1 MKPYR
6 MGFVGASTDEV
17 CYWLRDNIPKDIET
31 IAIPFLGS
39 GRSLSILATNGR
51 IIESWDQQYLSRV
64 IVEGIFQAT
73 EPTGNVTEPKMQ
85 KGYVYETRCFPGI
98 DERSAGLIDYI
109 AAHGTLYEHAALT
122 TAIIR
127 STFRGRIAEWDE
139 NSTATTL
146 WEKFQKR
153 LGVQLEYLNLPA
165 EFTHHEGNFY
175 DYDHVGRI
183 KGYDLLV
190 VDPPKIISSAD
201 IYSTTFAKLNY
212 AIGADPGTAI
222 AFDKWTKYDYFGKV
236 RKLLET
242 KSKYLTFEYTTG
254 VQPTV
259 DEIKVLLDQYGELMV
274 ETRTKHRNRYDYV
287 LLYDR
292 R

>member
-17 CYWLRDNIPKDIET
+17 CYWLRDNIPKDVET

-39 GRSLSILATNGR
+39 GRSLSILATNNR
-51 IIESWDQQYLSRV
+51 RIESWDQQYLSRV
-64 IVEGIFQAT
+64 IVKGIFAAEHGQRA
-73 EPTGNVTEPKMQ
+73 VSSPKLR

-98 DERSAGLIDYI
+98 DEKSAGLIDYI
-109 AAHGTLYEHAALT
+109 AEHGTLYEHAALT

-139 NSTATTL
+139 KSTAESL
-146 WEKFQKR
+146 WEKFNKR
-153 LGVQLEYLNLPA
+153 LDIQQEYLNLPA
-165 EFTHHEGNFY
+165 LFTHYEEDFY
-175 DYDHVGRI
+175 DRGPYS
-183 KGYDLLV
+183 GYDLLV
-190 VDPPKIISSAD
+190 VDPPKVISSAD
-201 IYSTTFAKLNY
+201 IYSQGFEKLNY
-212 AIGADPGTAI
+212 AIGAVEAI
-222 AFDKWTKYDYFGKV
+222 PFDKWTKYDYFGKI

-242 KSKYLTFEYTTG
+242 QSKYLTFEYTSG
-254 VQPTV
+254 VKPTI
-259 DEIKVLLDQYGELMV
+259 DEIKVLLEEYGELMV

>member
-17 CYWLRDNIPKDIET
+17 CYWLRDNIPKDVEY

-39 GRSLSILATNGR
+39 GRSLSILATNNR
-51 IIESWDQQYLSRV
+51 VIESWDQQYLSRV
-64 IVEGIFQAT
+64 IVEGVFAA
-73 EPTGNVTEPKMQ
+73 EHPLVHVSEPKMR

-109 AAHGTLYEHAALT
+109 AHHGSLYERAALT

-127 STFRGRIAEWDE
+127 STFRGRIGEWDE
-139 NSTATTL
+139 TSTATSL
-146 WEKFQKR
+146 WEKFKKR
-153 LGVQLEYLNLPA
+153 LVDQVPYLNLPA
-165 EFTHHEGNFY
+165 TFDHHEGDFY
-175 DYDHVGRI
+175 NTLRDTTDS
-183 KGYDLLV
+183 YDLLV
-190 VDPPKIISSAD
+190 VDPPKVISSAD

-212 AIGADPGTAI
+212 AIGVDPSQAI
-222 AFDKWTKYDYFGKV
+222 PFDRWTKYDYFGKV

-242 KSKYLTFEYTTG
+242 KSEYLTFEYTSG
-254 VQPTV
+254 VQPTI
-259 DEIKVLLDQYGELMV
+259 DEIKVLLGEYGELMV
-274 ETRTKHRNRYDYV
+274 ETRTMHRKRYDYV

>member
-17 CYWLRDNIPKDIET
+17 CYWLRDNIPKDVET
-31 IAIPFLGS
+31 IAIPFVGS

-51 IIESWDQQYLSRV
+51 TVDTWDQQYLSRV

-73 EPTGNVTEPKMQ
+73 EPTGNVTEPRMR

-109 AAHGTLYEHAALT
+109 AHHGTLYEHAALT

-139 NSTATTL
+139 ASTATSL
-146 WEKFQKR
+146 WEKFNKR
-153 LGVQLEYLNLPA
+153 LGVQLAYLNLPA
-165 EFTHHEGNFY
+165 TFNHREGDFY
-175 DYDHVGRI
+175 DDVVPDS
-183 KGYDLLV
+183 YDLIM
-190 VDPPKIISSAD
+190 VDPPKVISSAD

-212 AIGADPGTAI
+212 AIGVDPSQAI
-222 AFDKWTKYDYFGKV
+222 PFDRWTKYDYFGKI

-242 KSKYLTFEYTTG
+242 QSKYLTFEYTSG

-259 DEIKVLLDQYGELMV
+259 DEIKVLLGEYGELMV
-274 ETRTKHRNRYDYV
+274 ETRTMHRKRYDYV

>member
-1 MKPYR
+1 

-17 CYWLRDNIPKDIET
+17 CYWLRDNIPKDIKT
-31 IAIPFLGS
+31 IGIPFLGS
-39 GRSLSILATNGR
+39 GRSLSILATNNR

-73 EPTGNVTEPKMQ
+73 EPAVNVKEPKLR

-98 DERSAGLIDYI
+98 DEKSAGLIDYI
-109 AAHGTLYEHAALT
+109 AHHGTLYEHAALT

-139 NSTATTL
+139 RSTATSL
-146 WEKFQKR
+146 WEKFNKR
-153 LGVQLEYLNLPA
+153 LDIQLEYLNLPA
-165 EFTHHEGNFY
+165 QFTHHEGNFY
-175 DYDHVGRI
+175 DYEPDARLMQD
-183 KGYDLLV
+183 YDLLM

-212 AIGADPGTAI
+212 AIGVDPSQAI
-222 AFDKWTKYDYFGKV
+222 HFDRWTKYDYFGKV

-242 KSKYLTFEYTTG
+242 KSEYLTFEYTSG
-254 VQPTV
+254 VRPTI
-259 DEIKVLLDQYGELMV
+259 DEIKTLLKEYGELMV
-274 ETRTKHRNRYDYV
+274 ETRTTHRKRYDYI